1 MSALARYFEREGL
14 ATTSVS
20 LVREHTEVMQ
30 PPRALW
36 VPFMLGRPFGA
47 PNAPDFQRKV
57 LMAALRLLEA
67 ERGPVLEDFP
77 DDAPASAQEDEPQGL
92 ACPINLAPR
101 AAGDDPAAQVLGE
114 IAQLQPWHDIAVQ
127 RGGRNAGLTGLGIEE
142 LARFAVSYLGASPK
156 PSYDPDMSAAEALK
170 RACDDLKAFYV
181 AAASAQPGNAGAAA
195 LEQWFWRETA
205 AGELFLKLSQ
215 ACRSSADESLRTLGE
230 KMLVPRV
237 IAGARQ
243 RGSR

>member
-1 MSALARYFEREGL
+1 MSALAQYFEREGL
-14 ATTSVS
+14 ATTHIS

-57 LMAALRLLEA
+57 LVAALRLLEA
-67 ERGPVLEDFP
+67 ERGPVLEEFP
-77 DDAPASAQEDEPQGL
+77 EDAPGGGQEDEPQGL
-92 ACPINLAPR
+92 ACPINLGPR

-127 RGGRNAGLTGLGIEE
+127 RSGRAAGLTGVGVEE
-142 LARFAVSYLGASPK
+142 LARFAVSYLAASPR
-156 PSYDPDMSAAEALK
+156 PSYDPAMSAAEALK
-170 RACDDLKAFYV
+170 RACDDLKAFYL
-181 AAASAQPGNAGAAA
+181 AAASAQPGNSGAAA

-205 AGELFLKLSQ
+205 AGKLFLMLRQ
-215 ACRSSADESLRTLGE
+215 ACLQSADKSLRTLGE
-230 KMLVPRV
+230 KLLVPRV
-237 IAGARQ
+237 IARV
-243 RGSR
+243 R

>member
-1 MSALARYFEREGL
+1 VSALARYFEREGL

-57 LMAALRLLEA
+57 LVAALRLLEA
-67 ERGPVLEDFP
+67 ERGPVLEEFP
-77 DDAPASAQEDEPQGL
+77 EDAPGSAQEDEPQGL
-92 ACPINLAPR
+92 ACPINLGPR

-127 RGGRNAGLTGLGIEE
+127 RSGRAVGLTGVDVEE
-142 LARFAVSYLGASPK
+142 LARFAVSYLGASPR
-156 PSYDPDMSAAEALK
+156 PIYDPKMSAAEALK
-170 RACDDLKAFYV
+170 RACDDLKTFYL
-181 AAASAQPGNAGAAA
+181 AAASAQPGNTGAAA

-205 AGELFLKLSQ
+205 AGELFIKLSA
-215 ACRSSADESLRTLGE
+215 ACRASADEGLRTLGE

-237 IAGARQ
+237 IADAR
-243 RGSR
+243 